1 MSVVDIIRKYNII
14 QESEVV
20 DGVEVFKDT
29 IGVKDGTSLKEDGM
43 LETVTA
49 MKPEILAY
57 FEKRR
62 KALNNIDGLQELR
75 NAYAL
80 VDKIKAM
87 YPKAAEYLE
96 VEKLRKYNPTY
107 GEDFLSSLVEEL
119 EEGDNI

>member
-14 QESEVV
+14 QESEIV

-29 IGVKDGTSLKEDGM
+29 IGVKYGTSLKEDGM

>member
-29 IGVKDGTSLKEDGM
+29 IGVKYGTSLKEDGM

-62 KALNNIDGLQELR
+62 
-75 NAYAL
+75 
-80 VDKIKAM
+80 
-87 YPKAAEYLE
+87 
-96 VEKLRKYNPTY
+96 
-107 GEDFLSSLVEEL
+107 
-119 EEGDNI
+119 

>member
-29 IGVKDGTSLKEDGM
+29 IGVKYGTSLKEDGM